1 MRQNNREAT
10 VMLQT
15 YLRQLSYHD
24 SDIPPIVIDG
34 IFDSQTRDALRA
46 FQKKYGLNPTGRLDL
61 ATNDLLYEKY
71 LLSLATYQIPM
82 PLDIF
87 PIYPDTYY
95 YSIGSAGFEVGVIQ
109 HILTELSSIYDFDIM
124 EHDGIYSQNTA
135 DAVAGFQEKNGIF
148 PTGRVDR
155 MTWNMLAEQM
165 NRKSAN
171 YFDL

>member
-10 VMLQT
+10 IMLQT

-24 SDIPPIVIDG
+24 SGIPPIVIDG
-34 IFDSQTRDALRA
+34 IFDSYTRDALRA
-46 FQKKYGLNPTGRLDL
+46 FQKKYGLDPTGRLDL

-71 LLSLATYQIPM
+71 LLSLATYQPPE

-87 PIYPDTYY
+87 PIYPDAYY

-109 HILTELSSIYDFDIM
+109 HILTELSGTYDFANIERD
-124 EHDGIYSQNTA
+124 EIYGQSTA
-135 DAVAGFQEKNGIF
+135 DAVAQFQEKNGVY